1 MGRLVVYRYM
11 LIRYG
16 KYCAEVMCCVIIH
29 VVLEFGIFVLWVF
42 FVFVHYQ
49 YSTDTIY
56 CCNLLI
62 CSIGMDGYI
71 VVGYLGT
78 YL

>member
-29 VVLEFGIFVLWVF
+29 VVLEFGIFLLWF
-42 FVFVHYQ
+42 F
-49 YSTDTIY
+49 
-56 CCNLLI
+56 CLCPL
-62 CSIGMDGYI
+62 SIFD
-71 VVGYLGT
+71 
-78 YL
+78 